1 MYFCAACVSLVS
13 AHGPSVVIT
22 VLFGGRAWVGR
33 LVAGLAILGY
43 AGYRLIS
50 NQPGS
55 VTAVAAALGLGLIAY
70 AVWSSRQTVPADA
83 K

>member
-1 MYFCAACVSLVS
+1 MYFCGSRVPLVS
-13 AHGPSVVIT
+13 THGPSVVIT
-22 VLFGGRAWVGR
+22 VLFGGRAWIGR
-33 LVAGLAILGY
+33 LVAGLVILGY

-55 VTAVAAALGLGLIAY
+55 LTAVVAALGLGLVAY
-70 AVWSSRQTVPADA
+70 GVWSARQTVPVDA